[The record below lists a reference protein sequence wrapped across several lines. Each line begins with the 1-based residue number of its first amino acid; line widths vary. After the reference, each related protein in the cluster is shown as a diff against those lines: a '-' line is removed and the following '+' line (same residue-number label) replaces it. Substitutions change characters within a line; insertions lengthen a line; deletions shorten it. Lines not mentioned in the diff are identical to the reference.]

1 LSAGLRDRCET
12 LLVTGTVPPGEDDMG
27 YFAAQNGIEPMV
39 IPEMSREISP
49 KDALTIWKLYRLL
62 LREKPDI
69 VHTHTA
75 KAGTAGRVAGF
86 LYRWIAPGTLI
97 GRPRRCR
104 FIHTY
109 HGHVFHSYYG
119 SLKTRLFLSIEKT
132 LARMTDRIIVIS
144 PQQLFEINEKFGVG
158 KAEQFSVVPLGLD
171 VALFSDWRGRRK
183 QLRDELKASKGDLL
197 VGIVGRLTEVKN
209 HRLFLE
215 VAARFHKEEGIGKGS
230 VRFLVIG
237 DGHLRQ
243 ELEAHARALG
253 IADKVHFLGTLN
265 DPEIFYPA
273 LDVVALTS
281 LNEGTPLSLIEAMAN
296 ARPCIATAVGGVV
309 DLLGSAT
316 KSNGYAIAERGIL
329 VESGDTEGFSQGL
342 MRLLED
348 ERLRDDFGARGLEFI
363 RLNYSKERLLEDIS
377 GIYAELVDATLLN
390 AKQISSVQSEA
401 EDGKIAV

>member
-1 LSAGLRDRCET
+1 
-12 LLVTGTVPPGEDDMG
+12 MG

-49 KDALTIWKLYRLL
+49 KDALTIWKLYRLF

-86 LYRWIAPGTLI
+86 LYRWVAPGTLI

-158 KAEQFSVVPLGLD
+158 KPEQFSVVPLGLD

-183 QLRDELKASKGDLL
+183 HLRDELNVPDGEIL

-215 VAARFHKEEGIGKGS
+215 VAARISRDERVGS
-230 VRFLVIG
+230 RGARFLVVG
-237 DGHLRQ
+237 DGQLRE
-243 ELEAHARALG
+243 ELESEARELG
-253 IADKVHFLGTLN
+253 ITDKVQFLGTRN

-273 LDVVALTS
+273 LDVVSLTS

-296 ARPCIATAVGGVV
+296 GRPCIATAVGGVV
-309 DLLGSAT
+309 DLLGPAT
-316 KSNGYAIAERGIL
+316 KENRYAIAERGIL
-329 VESGDTEGFSQGL
+329 VDSGDVEGFSQGL
-342 MRLLED
+342 VRLLED
-348 ERLRDDFGARGLEFI
+348 ERLRDDLGARGLEFV
-363 RLNYSKERLLEDIS
+363 RLKYSKERLLEDIA
-377 GIYAELVDATLLN
+377 GLYAELVDASLLN
-390 AKQISSVQSEA
+390 AKQVSSVQSEA
-401 EDGKIAV
+401 EDRKIAV

>member
-1 LSAGLRDRCET
+1 
-12 LLVTGTVPPGEDDMG
+12 MG
-27 YFAAQNGIEPMV
+27 YFAAQNGIEPII
-39 IPEMSREISP
+39 IPEMSREISL
-49 KDALTIWKLYRLL
+49 KDALTIWKLYRLF

-86 LYRWIAPGTLI
+86 LYRWVAPGTLI

-183 QLRDELKASKGDLL
+183 NLRDELNAAEGDLL

-215 VAARFHKEEGIGKGS
+215 AAARFHKEDGTGKGV

-243 ELEAHARALG
+243 ELEAHAQALG
-253 IADKVHFLGTLN
+253 ITEKVHFLGTLN

-316 KSNGYAIAERGIL
+316 KSNGYAIAKRGVL
-329 VESGDTEGFSQGL
+329 VESGDAEGFSQGL
-342 MRLLED
+342 MRLLKD
-348 ERLRDDFGARGLEFI
+348 ERLRDDLGARGLEFV
-363 RLNYSKERLLEDIS
+363 RLKYSKERLLEDIA
-377 GIYAELVDATLLN
+377 GLYADLVDAHSPN
-390 AKQISSVQSEA
+390 QKQVSSVKPKA
-401 EDGKIAV
+401 EDDKITV